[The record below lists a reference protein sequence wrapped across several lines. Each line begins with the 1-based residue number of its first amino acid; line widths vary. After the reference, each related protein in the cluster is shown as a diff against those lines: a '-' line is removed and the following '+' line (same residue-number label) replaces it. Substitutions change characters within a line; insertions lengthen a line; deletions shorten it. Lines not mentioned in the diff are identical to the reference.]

1 MSTLRLTASE
11 RALVEALRGLR
22 FGSVEATVHDGRLVR
37 LERREKLRLAD
48 DPEAGVASVGTEPDH
63 RERPDRRSTRET
75 FSRGET

>member
-1 MSTLRLTASE
+1 MNAMRLTASE
-11 RALVEALRGLR
+11 RALVDALRGLR

-48 DPEAGVASVGTEPDH
+48 DPEAGVASAGTESDH
-63 RERPDRRSTRET
+63 RERPDRRSTWET